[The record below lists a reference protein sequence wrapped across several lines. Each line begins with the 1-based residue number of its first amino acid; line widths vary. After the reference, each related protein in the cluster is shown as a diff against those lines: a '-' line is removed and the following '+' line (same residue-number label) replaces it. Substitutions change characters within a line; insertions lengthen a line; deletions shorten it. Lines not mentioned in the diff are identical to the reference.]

1 MPDDIVP
8 TTTAPK
14 PAPLDKKAYKS
25 DQEVRWCPGCGDYSI
40 LNAVQQLLATLGVP
54 RHQLCFVSGIGCSS
68 RFPYYMNT
76 YGLHSIHGR
85 APAFATAI
93 KTANPELQVWLAT
106 GDGDG
111 LSIGGNHMLHMLRR
125 NVDVKVLLFNN
136 QIYGLTKGQYSPT
149 SPPGLKTKTS
159 PMGSVDRAVDP
170 IRFALGC
177 GATFIARTIDTHQK
191 HMLGVLEA
199 AAKHKGTA
207 FVEIFQNCVIFND
220 GCFDDVIERSVR
232 DDKTVDLVPG
242 KPLVFGKQLDKGV
255 KIDAAEARVVAA
267 AEATPWDPST
277 RSAAGAFV
285 LSEMAEQPGNPTP
298 IGIFRSISAPTFDEG
313 MNKQVT
319 AATAKRGAGKLKD
332 LIWSGDMWD
341 VK

>member
-8 TTTAPK
+8 MTVAPK
-14 PAPLDKKAYKS
+14 PAPLDKKAFKS

-40 LNAVQQLLATLGVP
+40 LNAVQQMLASLGIP

-85 APAFATAI
+85 APAFATAVKI
-93 KTANPELQVWLAT
+93 ANPELQVWVAT

-111 LSIGGNHMLHMLRR
+111 LSIGGNHTLHMLRR
-125 NVDVKVLLFNN
+125 NVDLKVLLFNN

-149 SPPGLKTKTS
+149 SPAGLKTKTS
-159 PMGSVDRAVDP
+159 PLGSVDRPLDP
-170 IRFALGC
+170 VRFALGC

-207 FVEIFQNCVIFND
+207 FVEIYQNCVIFND
-220 GCFDDVIERSVR
+220 GCFDAIIDRSVR
-232 DDKTVDLVPG
+232 DDRTVDLIPG
-242 KPLVFGKQLDKGV
+242 KPLVYGKQLDKGV
-255 KIDAAEARVVAA
+255 RFEGAEARIVPAA
-267 AEATPWDPST
+267 DASVWDPTS
-277 RSAAGAFV
+277 RSAAAAFV
-285 LSEMAEQPGNPTP
+285 LSEMAEDPAFPTP
-298 IGIFRSISAPTFDEG
+298 IGIFRSISAPTFDESL
-313 MNKQVT
+313 NKQVQG
-319 AATAKRGAGKLKD
+319 AIAKRGPGKLKD